1 VTTDGV
7 FYPCEKVSETNP
19 YYSIG
24 SLDTGFNYDRI
35 RSMLNNAE
43 LISEKCKGCW
53 NILNCRICS
62 GMLSFGDRTSI
73 DAEIRSAPC
82 EDERNRTLMEL
93 YEQAVLH
100 EFGYD
105 GEELYV

>member
-1 VTTDGV
+1 M
-7 FYPCEKVSETNP
+7 KSTN
-19 YYSIG
+19 SNRRG
-24 SLDTGFNYDRI
+24 LRARSACGGTLAMMAATLLATGCMQEMPNEEPEQVGNAPKIF
-35 RSMLNNAE
+35 AE
-43 LISEKCKGCW
+43 LSEEPQT
-53 NILNCRICS
+53 
-62 GMLSFGDRTSI
+62 RTSI